1 MTLLLALALLG
12 LGAWVALD
20 AVAVG
25 QFMVSR
31 PLVAATLAGA
41 LAGEV
46 WMGAL
51 VGAIL
56 ELLHLAHIPAG
67 GARLPEPGPGAV
79 VAGAV
84 AALLVGEGVRP
95 GNGGLPPGAALA
107 FALTLGVLLSG
118 MAGRL
123 VARHREGTARR
134 IEALLAR
141 EESRTLRGRDLGV
154 LVPGTLLRDAARG
167 AGLTVGGLGVAALF
181 PAAALAA
188 WPLELSRTLLLLAV
202 PALLGLGAVA
212 SVPVPGRRSGL
223 VLLVLGLLAGV
234 GVGVAV
240 GGLGGAQFP
249 AGWGPP

>member
-1 MTLLLALALLG
+1 MTLLLAIALLL

-20 AVAVG
+20 AAAVG

-41 LAGEV
+41 LAGDP

-84 AALLVGEGVRP
+84 AVLLVGDGVRD
-95 GNGGLPPGAALA
+95 GGGGVPPGAALA
-107 FALTLGVLLSG
+107 FALTLGVVLSG
-118 MAGRL
+118 AAGRL

-141 EESRTLRGRDLGV
+141 NPEGSLRGRDLGA
-154 LVPGTLLRDAARG
+154 LVPGALFRGGIRGAGVTAAGLGVAFLVPAPAVAAWPLDLPGTLLLFG
-167 AGLTVGGLGVAALF
+167 LPAG
-181 PAAALAA
+181 
-188 WPLELSRTLLLLAV
+188 
-202 PALLGLGAVA
+202 LGLGAVA
-212 SVPVPGRRSGL
+212 SVPVPGRRRGL
-223 VLLVLGLLAGV
+223 ALLLLGLLAGA
-234 GVGVAV
+234 GAGLAT
-240 GGLGGAQFP
+240 GGLTGSGIS
-249 AGWGPP
+249 AGWGGP